1 MAERSAK
8 MTNREKYIV
17 KEIKLIP
24 VFTGEFK
31 YDIHFIYR
39 DGHENVIMEVPA
51 DKIELYLNVNSESML
66 DALKS
71 KSEHVKCAEDS
82 TKIILL
88 SAGKTIRPKSVP
100 SAE

>member
-1 MAERSAK
+1 MV
-8 MTNREKYIV
+8 NREKYIV
-17 KEIKLIP
+17 KEIKLVP

-31 YDIHFIYR
+31 YDMHFIYR

-71 KSEHVKCAEDS
+71 KSEHVQCAEDS
-82 TKIILL
+82 TKIIPQ
-88 SAGKTIRPKSVP
+88 SAGQITKQKSAP
-100 SAE
+100 SAG